1 MKWLEETKVL
11 IVDNDNLSCDVAKIH
26 LEKAWVKRK
35 NIIIAHDWNTAVDL
49 AKKQLFDLI
58 LMDIRM
64 PWKTWI
70 DATKEI
76 RSHYNWNSPKIVAY
90 TADVFAAND
99 IANKELFDAFIVKP
113 INREIFQKP
122 IFEALACDI
131 VK

>member
-1 MKWLEETKVL
+1 MLEETKVL
-11 IVDNDNLSCDVAKIH
+11 VVDDDNISCNIAKLY
-26 LEKAWVKRK
+26 LERTWVKSE
-35 NIIIAHDWNTAVDL
+35 NIVIAHDWNTAVDL
-49 AKKQLFDLI
+49 AKKQLFDVI

-76 RSHYNWNSPKIVAY
+76 RTHYNWDSPKIIAY

-113 INREIFQKP
+113 INKENFQKP
-122 IFEALACDI
+122 IFEALTSDI